1 MGGSTAW
8 TTKTSTMNSGLL
20 FSYATYAPDRNS
32 FWTINGTSTSTYAF
46 KSGVVYNDAWMTSTL
61 RVKWEGNRRV
71 ATLYHGSN
79 NNCENQRDVTSW
91 TPGGTYITVGAHT
104 GASNAEHY
112 VNHVCLQ
119 YA

>member
-1 MGGSTAW
+1 M
-8 TTKTSTMNSGLL
+8 
-20 FSYATYAPDRNS
+20 
-32 FWTINGTSTSTYAF
+32 
-46 KSGVVYNDAWMTSTL
+46 
-61 RVKWEGNRRV
+61 
-71 ATLYHGSN
+71 YHGSN